1 MPTNFNIRQFV
12 LITLIT
18 SLWINASEVFRYFV
32 FVMPSLRQ
40 SLAAIDGV
48 APMNWGVFA
57 IWGGWDTL
65 LTGLVVFMTG
75 LFAQQYGNTLW
86 SALISGT
93 ISWLFFFVLFWV
105 GMVNMGLAEWSL
117 AVLAL
122 SLSWIELTVASVI
135 ASRLYAMEKVVL
147 FNTMSQNT

>member
-1 MPTNFNIRQFV
+1 MTGFNFKQFI
-12 LITLIT
+12 LITLIA
-18 SLWINASEVFRYFV
+18 SLWINASEVLRYFA

-40 SLAAIDGV
+40 SLAAIEGV

-65 LTGLVVFMTG
+65 LTGLVVFMVG
-75 LFAQQYGNTLW
+75 LFAQLYGNTLR
-86 SALISGT
+86 SALIAGK

-117 AVLAL
+117 AGLAL
-122 SLSWIELTVASVI
+122 LWSWFELVVASGI
-135 ASRLYAMEKVVL
+135 AVKLYGQGAQKSMP
-147 FNTMSQNT
+147 

>member
-1 MPTNFNIRQFV
+1 MATSFNVKQFI

-18 SLWINASEVFRYFV
+18 SLWINVSEVFRYFV

-40 SLAAIDGV
+40 SLATLANV

-65 LTGLVVFMTG
+65 LTGLVVFMVW
-75 LFAQQYGNTLW
+75 LFSQQYGNNLR
-86 SALISGT
+86 SALMAGT

-117 AVLAL
+117 LGIAL
-122 SLSWIELTVASVI
+122 PLSWVELVI
-135 ASRLYAMEKVVL
+135 ASGIAAKLYKMEVL
-147 FNTMSQNT
+147 GEIS